1 MPPVPR
7 CFLCPGHRFRMTDP
21 LIAAHGLVLARDGQT
36 ILDGVDIH
44 VNAGEIVTLVG
55 PNGAGKTTLVR
66 VLIGLVP
73 PDSGT
78 VTRRGGLTLG
88 YVPQKLHLDPVL
100 PLTVRRLMTLTHRAK
115 PRHVAA
121 ALEEVG
127 ALHLIDKSMVEL
139 SGGETQRVLLA
150 RALVRDPDLLVL
162 DEPTQGVDQSGQA
175 EIYELI
181 RRVRDRHRCAVLMI
195 SHDLHVVM
203 AATDRVICLQ
213 RHVCCHGEPR
223 AVAGN
228 PEYRRLFGD
237 LAAEVAIYRHHHDHD
252 HDLHGNPVP
261 PHDAATCHDPTHG
274 HVPQTE
280 GDAR

>member
-1 MPPVPR
+1 
-7 CFLCPGHRFRMTDP
+7 MTEP
-21 LIAAHGLVLARDGQT
+21 LIAARGLVFTRDGQT

-66 VLIGLVP
+66 VLIGLLSADAGSVE
-73 PDSGT
+73 
-78 VTRRGGLTLG
+78 RRPGLTLG

-100 PLTVRRLMTLTHRAK
+100 PLSVKRLMTLTRRAS
-115 PRHVAA
+115 RAQVEEALAETGAA
-121 ALEEVG
+121 
-127 ALHLIDKSMVEL
+127 HLMGKSMAEL

-150 RALVRDPDLLVL
+150 RALLRDPDLLVL

-181 RRVRDRHRCAVLMI
+181 RRVRERHDCAVLMI

-237 LAAEVAIYRHHHDHD
+237 LAAEVAIYRHQHDHD

-261 PHDAATCHDPTHG
+261 PHDPAHCDDPTHG
-274 HVPQTE
+274 HVSAARIGE
-280 GDAR
+280 GAP